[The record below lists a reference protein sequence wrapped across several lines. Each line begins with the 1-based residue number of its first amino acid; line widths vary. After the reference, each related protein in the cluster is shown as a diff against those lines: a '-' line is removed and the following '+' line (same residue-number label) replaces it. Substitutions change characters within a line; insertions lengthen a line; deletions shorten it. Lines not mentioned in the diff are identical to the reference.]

1 MKFSMN
7 GKVAALFTRIADMV
21 ILSLLWI
28 VMCIPLLTIIPA
40 SIALYY
46 TAAKVLKRDCGGVFP
61 EFFHSFRDNLRQGI
75 ALDAIYLALAAI
87 LLGIRDFWSGLG
99 LGTDWGNSYYI
110 FYLVCI
116 VLLVAVS
123 FYLLPVLSRFQVSLF
138 SGFRLA
144 FYFAFHNLGTLI
156 PMLITLAGACAVIYI
171 FPVSALILPG
181 FYAYRMT
188 NSVEPVL
195 QDYIIRNLNPGE
207 HAQMWYMDGW
217 EAAPQEEVLDNF
229 HKNK

>member
-1 MKFSMN
+1 MKFSMS
-7 GKVAALFTRIADMV
+7 GKVAALFTRIADMA

-28 VMCIPLLTIIPA
+28 VMCIPVLTIIPA

-75 ALDAIYLALAAI
+75 ALDVIYLALAAI
-87 LLGIRDFWSGLG
+87 LLGIRDFWNGLG
-99 LGTDWGNSYYI
+99 LGTDWGNVYFV

-116 VLLVAVS
+116 VLLAAVS

-144 FYFAFHNLGTLI
+144 LYFAFRNLGTLI

-171 FPVSALILPG
+171 FPVSALVVPG
-181 FYAYRMT
+181 FYAYLMT
-188 NSVEPVL
+188 GSVEPVL
-195 QDYIIRNLNPGE
+195 RDYIIQELNPEE

-217 EAAPQEEVLDNF
+217 EGTPREESL

>member
-1 MKFSMN
+1 MKFSMS
-7 GKVAALFTRIADMV
+7 GKIAALFTRIADMA

-28 VMCIPLLTIIPA
+28 VMCIPVLTIIPS

-61 EFFHSFRDNLRQGI
+61 EFFRSFRDNLRQGI
-75 ALDAIYLALAAI
+75 ALDLIYLALAAI
-87 LLGIRDFWSGLG
+87 LLGIRDFWTGLG
-99 LGTDWGNSYYI
+99 LGTDWGNAYYI

-116 VLLVAVS
+116 ALLAAIS

-144 FYFAFHNLGTLI
+144 VYFAFRNLGTLI
-156 PMLITLAGACAVIYI
+156 PMLITLAGACAAIYI
-171 FPVSALILPG
+171 LPVSALILPG
-181 FYAYRMT
+181 FYAYLMT
-188 NSVEPVL
+188 NSVEPAL
-195 QDYIIRNLNPGE
+195 RDYIIRELNPDE

-217 EAAPQEEVLDNF
+217 EAAPQEENPGDF